1 MTGVGSEEGTVKFDP
16 IDQNNCSSKR
26 VQNSG
31 IRSIGDL
38 SEVAIR
44 SFAKKDEDV
53 LSYIF
58 PAAFDKYASLV
69 PASHTLPFNDDGTV
83 SSSNLP
89 LRRHCPTDVMIRSN
103 MFLPDVSSRGKDCD
117 KELLPGGTRVSGGA
131 LCTGLGS
138 AVMNAE

>member
-53 LSYIF
+53 LRYIF

-69 PASHTLPFNDDGTV
+69 QRLTRSHSMMMAPYLQVIFPYVATVPRTL
-83 SSSNLP
+83 
-89 LRRHCPTDVMIRSN
+89 
-103 MFLPDVSSRGKDCD
+103 
-117 KELLPGGTRVSGGA
+117 
-131 LCTGLGS
+131 
-138 AVMNAE
+138 